1 MRMNTVEYVIT
12 RACAGVGPVCV
23 CVCLCLKILK
33 TLAKEPFRQ
42 KDGLKADIYATC
54 KITFMFMST
63 VVPETA
69 VSTIYS
75 ATSYYSLLVQYAVF
89 CRVLPC
95 VIAAPVYYAV
105 FFPVRLLLGAYPCAR
120 SRVQIQ
126 TPTSRLLT
134 AVRGKCS
141 MNTF

>member
-1 MRMNTVEYVIT
+1 MIGRVCV
-12 RACAGVGPVCV
+12 CVCV

-54 KITFMFMST
+54 TITFMFMY
-63 VVPETA
+63 VVDLETA
-69 VSTIYS
+69 VSAIYS
-75 ATSYYSLLVQYAVF
+75 ATSYYSLHVQYAVF
-89 CRVLPC
+89 FRVLPY
-95 VIAAPVYYAV
+95 VIATSVYYAV
-105 FFPVRLLLGAYPCAR
+105 FFRVRLLLGAYPCAR

-126 TPTSRLLT
+126 TPTSRT
-134 AVRGKCS
+134 RYDCVAAYDSCAARGKCS